1 MSLSTFLL
9 WSLEN
14 IKCDG
19 ADITHGAAD
28 ILCGTVS
35 ILSDVPDT
43 ELPEYNMALDFK
55 NTTKNRLNT
64 FFRKINTAWLEKI

>member
-1 MSLSTFLL
+1 MSLSTSLL

-43 ELPEYNMALDFK
+43 ELPEYNMALDF
-55 NTTKNRLNT
+55 
-64 FFRKINTAWLEKI
+64 